1 MRASTRR
8 SRCGS
13 SAFPPAAT
21 NCTSRRPRR
30 SRWRNSARATSTPW
44 PRASPPPAA
53 AARAAA
59 APDPYLPSEGTG
71 SLEAMTMTAQERT
84 EFVNAYT
91 RALITA
97 WSSEDFSHRLAQD
110 PKATLTDVGLN
121 IPAGAQVE
129 LIRTIPA
136 ETGAEADIDAQV
148 ALWETALSTGR
159 YELHIPETP
168 QVGMAE

>member
-1 MRASTRR
+1 
-8 SRCGS
+8 
-13 SAFPPAAT
+13 
-21 NCTSRRPRR
+21 
-30 SRWRNSARATSTPW
+30 
-44 PRASPPPAA
+44 
-53 AARAAA
+53 
-59 APDPYLPSEGTG
+59 
-71 SLEAMTMTAQERT
+71 MTMNAQERT

-110 PKATLTDVGLN
+110 PKATLTEVGLN

-168 QVGMAE
+168 QVGMAELVEGNLDAVSACATVPCCCPPCCSCA

>member
-1 MRASTRR
+1 
-8 SRCGS
+8 
-13 SAFPPAAT
+13 
-21 NCTSRRPRR
+21 
-30 SRWRNSARATSTPW
+30 
-44 PRASPPPAA
+44 
-53 AARAAA
+53 
-59 APDPYLPSEGTG
+59 
-71 SLEAMTMTAQERT
+71 MTMTAQERT

-91 RALITA
+91 RALISA

-110 PKATLTDVGLN
+110 PKAALTEVGLN

-168 QVGMAE
+168 QVEMAELSEGDLDAVAAGVATSCCCCPCCSCT